1 MRYRGWPRAG
11 RLTCLLFLLMLS
23 ARPAL
28 ADVSVYRDQPRFWV
42 AVSAAQTTL
51 DFGRLDARPLTLGL
65 RVGGMMDDMFG
76 TELRIARGIVADRDE
91 RAVGSGR
98 ARRDD
103 SLDHL
108 ASALVLARLP
118 LAEHVYARAFAGL
131 SDAQIRTRLRR
142 CNAGACRSDTE
153 RNDDTSL
160 SWGLGGYWQ
169 PQPALALSVEFM
181 RYVDRDTL
189 ALDAIELAAVFL
201 F

>member
-1 MRYRGWPRAG
+1 MRYRGWPRVG
-11 RLTCLLFLLMLS
+11 RLACLLFLLALS
-23 ARPAL
+23 ARPVL
-28 ADVSVYRDQPRFWV
+28 AEVSVYRDQPRFWV

-51 DFGRLDARPLTLGL
+51 DFGRLDASPLTLGL
-65 RVGGMMDDMFG
+65 RVGGMMDDTFG
-76 TELRIARGIVADRDE
+76 TELRLARGIVADRDE
-91 RAVGSGR
+91 RVAGTAS

-108 ASALVLARLP
+108 ASVLVLARLP
-118 LAEHVYARAFAGL
+118 LAEGVYARAVAGL

-142 CNAGACRSDTE
+142 CNGGACRSDTE

-169 PQPALALSVEFM
+169 PQPSLALSVEFM
-181 RYVDRDTL
+181 RYLDRDTVT
-189 ALDAIELAAVFL
+189 LDAVELAAVFL